1 MNGNTQGGLYKDML
15 KIGLPVTLQSM
26 FQASLSVIDQLMV
39 GQLGSVSIAGSG
51 LGGKFVSLF
60 TVTVTALSGAASIL
74 IAQYYGAKDRAGV
87 NRSFFF
93 NLYLSFGI
101 MAVFTIASFFL
112 PGQIMGFYTTDAAT
126 CAAAA
131 EYLKILSVGF
141 LPFAVTLM
149 LSTLLR
155 STGYSR
161 LPMYASIVSIV
172 INIAGNY
179 ILIFGKLG
187 FPSMGLAG
195 AAIATTFSR
204 YAELAVIA
212 LLFYRTRRKGRES
225 LSPRIHLKRDFAFRA
240 LGIALPLLVTE
251 FMWSLGENVY
261 AMIYGRL
268 GTDACAA
275 MTLTNSIQA
284 MMVGLF
290 TGVSASA
297 GILIGIRLG
306 RGEKEEA
313 YRDSKRLVRVAFI
326 GSVCISGVIALI
338 APAYVRLFQVEE
350 PVRQTAVSILYA
362 FAIVLFAKILNMTL
376 AGGILRSGGNTRY
389 TMLIDLFGTWAVGI
403 PLGLVAAYLLHLPIA
418 WVYFILSLE
427 ECVRLAL
434 ALVVFVRKKWMRSL
448 VSDEH
453 AASS

>member
-1 MNGNTQGGLYKDML
+1 ML
-15 KIGLPVTLQSM
+15 KIGLPVTLQSI
-26 FQASLSVIDQLMV
+26 FQASLSVIDQIMV

-51 LGGKFVSLF
+51 LGSKFVSLF

-74 IAQYYGAKDRAGV
+74 IAQYYGAKDQTGV

-101 MAVFTIASFFL
+101 MAAFTGVSFFL

-126 CAAAA
+126 GAAAA

-141 LPFAVTLM
+141 LPFTVTLM

-161 LPMYASIVSIV
+161 LPMYASILSIIV
-172 INIAGNY
+172 NIAGNY

-187 FPSMGLAG
+187 LPAMGLTG
-195 AAIATTFSR
+195 AAIATTVSR
-204 YAELAVIA
+204 FAELAVIA
-212 LLFYRTRRKGRES
+212 LLFFRTRKKGRAV
-225 LSPRIHLKRDFAFRA
+225 LSPRISLRKGFAFRA

-261 AMIYGRL
+261 AVIYGRL

-275 MTLTNSIQA
+275 MTLTNSVQA

-313 YRDSKRLVRVAFI
+313 YRDSKRLIRVALI
-326 GSVCISGVIALI
+326 GSICIGGVIALI
-338 APAYVRLFQVEE
+338 APYYVRLFQVDDQ
-350 PVRQTAVSILYA
+350 VRQTAVSILYA

-389 TMLIDLFGTWAVGI
+389 TMFIDLFGTWAVGI
-403 PLGLVAAYLLHLPIA
+403 PLGLISAYLLHLPIA
-418 WVYFILSLE
+418 LVYFVLSLE

-434 ALVVFVRKKWMRSL
+434 ALAVFVRKKWMRSL
-448 VSDEH
+448 VTEERT
-453 AASS
+453 AENR

>member
-1 MNGNTQGGLYKDML
+1 MNTQNTLYKDML
-15 KIGLPVTLQSM
+15 KIGLPVTLQSI
-26 FQASLSVIDQLMV
+26 FQASLSVIDQVMV

-51 LGGKFVSLF
+51 LGSKFVSLF

-141 LPFAVTLM
+141 LPFTITLM

-161 LPMYASIVSIV
+161 LPMYASVVSIV
-172 INIAGNY
+172 INVAGNY
-179 ILIFGKLG
+179 VLIFGKLG
-187 FPSMGLAG
+187 FPEMGLVG

-204 YAELAVIA
+204 FAELAVIA
-212 LLFYRTRRKGRES
+212 LLFYRTRKKGREA
-225 LSPRIHLKRDFAFRA
+225 LSPRISMKKDFSLRA

-261 AMIYGRL
+261 AAIYGRL

-275 MTLTNSIQA
+275 MTLTNSVQA

-313 YRDSKRLVRVAFI
+313 YRDSKRLIKIALA
-326 GSVCISGVIALI
+326 GSVMIGGVIALA
-338 APAYVRLFQVEE
+338 APYYVRLFQVDEQ
-350 PVRQTAVSILYA
+350 VRQTAVSILYA
-362 FAIVLFAKILNMTL
+362 FAVVLFAKILNMTL

-389 TMLIDLFGTWAVGI
+389 TMCIDLFGTWAVGI
-403 PLGLVAAYLLHLPIA
+403 PLGLAAAYLLHLPIEL
-418 WVYFILSLE
+418 VYFILSLE
-427 ECVRLAL
+427 ECVRLIL
-434 ALVVFVRKKWMRSL
+434 ALIVFIRKKWMHSL
-448 VSDEH
+448 VADERMD
-453 AASS
+453 SN

>member
-1 MNGNTQGGLYKDML
+1 MNTQNSLYKDML
-15 KIGLPVTLQSM
+15 KIGLPVTLQSI
-26 FQASLSVIDQLMV
+26 FQASLSVIDQVMV

-51 LGGKFVSLF
+51 LGSKFVSLF

-141 LPFAVTLM
+141 LPFTITLM

-161 LPMYASIVSIV
+161 LPMYASVVSIV
-172 INIAGNY
+172 INVAGNY
-179 ILIFGKLG
+179 VLIFGKLG
-187 FPSMGLAG
+187 FPEMGLVG

-204 YAELAVIA
+204 FAELAVIA
-212 LLFYRTRRKGRES
+212 LLFYRTRKKGREA
-225 LSPRIHLKRDFAFRA
+225 LSPRISMKKDFSLRA

-261 AMIYGRL
+261 AAIYGRL

-275 MTLTNSIQA
+275 MTLTNSVQA

-313 YRDSKRLVRVAFI
+313 YRDSKRLIKIALA
-326 GSVCISGVIALI
+326 GSVMIGGVIALA
-338 APAYVRLFQVEE
+338 APYYVRLFQVDEQ
-350 PVRQTAVSILYA
+350 VRQTAVSILYA
-362 FAIVLFAKILNMTL
+362 FAVVLFAKILNMTL

-389 TMLIDLFGTWAVGI
+389 TMCIDLFGTWAVGI
-403 PLGLVAAYLLHLPIA
+403 PLGLAAAYLLHLPIEL
-418 WVYFILSLE
+418 VYFILSLE
-427 ECVRLAL
+427 ECVRLIL
-434 ALVVFVRKKWMRSL
+434 ALIVFIRKKWMHSL
-448 VSDEH
+448 VADERMD
-453 AASS
+453 SN